1 MISKIAKALDVMA
14 VGVLALVLYLPN
26 LSMHYD
32 LDGVAEAMA
41 LEDRFIFTPNHLLY
55 RAVGYATCSF
65 LGARRLV
72 WTFCIASQD
81 GTQSSRCD
89 KHVRTGSS
97 CGPDRRRFRRDWIF
111 VRAYHHSRSLA
122 VGVRPR
128 RRGVTVLGKI

>member
-55 RAVGYATCSF
+55 RAVGYATCSL
-65 LGARRLV
+65 LGAWCYHGAPLWTLRALSAVFGAMGNALAFLAVKRWTGDRIHSAAGRLWLATKPAY
-72 WTFCIASQD
+72 WTFS
-81 GTQSSRCD
+81 
-89 KHVRTGSS
+89 
-97 CGPDRRRFRRDWIF
+97 
-111 VRAYHHSRSLA
+111 
-122 VGVRPR
+122 
-128 RRGVTVLGKI
+128 